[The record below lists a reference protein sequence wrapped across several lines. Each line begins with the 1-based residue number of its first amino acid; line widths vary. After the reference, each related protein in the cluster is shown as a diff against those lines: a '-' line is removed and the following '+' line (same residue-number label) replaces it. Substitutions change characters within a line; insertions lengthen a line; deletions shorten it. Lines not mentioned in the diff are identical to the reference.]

1 MAFLTYQE
9 VLEAAGNGRKH
20 LLLGNGF
27 SIGCDARFRYDSLYA
42 YAKEEGLSGR
52 AQAVFERLGTN
63 NFEGVLRALDDT
75 AFVAEVYGLAPG
87 AEPTPTIT
95 DDAEQIKRV
104 LVSAVAGRHL
114 DLPSDVPDEK
124 KAACV
129 EFLTPYYNVFTTNYD
144 LLLYWVEMHGLDVLK
159 GRDGFRAPPGNP
171 DAPYLEFHERVGGE
185 KGIFFLHGALHLY
198 VANGEIRN
206 SLGSELVRGSPRLF
220 GMASPLANTPSSSQ
234 KVMLRKSATKSLETV
249 TYPTCSASLNASKAR
264 SFCSVSL
271 WVRATDTSATLL
283 PTLVTSGTSSSAFT
297 KRKARRRLTQS
308 FEPANS

>member
-114 DLPSDVPDEK
+114 DLPSDVQDEK
-124 KAACV
+124 KAA
-129 EFLTPYYNVFTTNYD
+129 
-144 LLLYWVEMHGLDVLK
+144 
-159 GRDGFRAPPGNP
+159 
-171 DAPYLEFHERVGGE
+171 
-185 KGIFFLHGALHLY
+185 
-198 VANGEIRN
+198 
-206 SLGSELVRGSPRLF
+206 
-220 GMASPLANTPSSSQ
+220 
-234 KVMLRKSATKSLETV
+234 
-249 TYPTCSASLNASKAR
+249 
-264 SFCSVSL
+264 
-271 WVRATDTSATLL
+271 
-283 PTLVTSGTSSSAFT
+283 
-297 KRKARRRLTQS
+297 
-308 FEPANS
+308 